1 MRTIREDKKARI
13 VVEVKFVSKTSKD
26 HYARI
31 VAQVKFVSTTRKDQ
45 SAPHDTLLGSYEAV
59 FIQS

>member
-1 MRTIREDKKARI
+1 M
-13 VVEVKFVSKTSKD
+13 VEVKFVSKTSKD

-45 SAPHDTLLGSYEAV
+45 SAPQWHLAEVVRGRVYTALKNDKEMST
-59 FIQS
+59 